1 MARRAEVTEAV
12 RRLRAGECVAFPTET
27 VYGLGAIAT
36 DAAAVAGVFDRKG
49 RPAHNPL
56 IVHVDSAEMA
66 SRVAAGWDDRC
77 AKLAA
82 AFWPG
87 PLSIVTRRDASIPD
101 VVTGGLDTVA
111 VRCPDHP
118 LTLAL
123 IGELGEPIVGPS
135 ANPSGSLSPTSAAH
149 VAAAFDPDPPFILDG
164 GPCRAG
170 IESTVVDCSRERVRI
185 LRPGVIGHDEIG
197 EAIGAEVD
205 PWAEPEAGEPAA
217 SPGLIGPHYKPRAS
231 VELIDADD
239 IEPAPGVVYLLRT
252 ADRPVE
258 GWAVRMPEDAEGYA
272 AELYAALRVA
282 DGFGPLTIRVERP
295 PEHDPD
301 PKIAAIWRAI
311 TERLGRAASG

>member
-1 MARRAEVTEAV
+1 MARKAEVTEAV
-12 RRLRAGECVAFPTET
+12 RRLRAGGCVAFPTET

-36 DAAAVAGVFDRKG
+36 DVKAVAGVFERKG
-49 RPAHNPL
+49 RPASNPL

-66 SRVAAGWDDRC
+66 SRVAAGWDERC

-87 PLSIVTRRDASIPD
+87 PLSIVARRDRSIPD
-101 VVTGGLDTVA
+101 IVTGGLGTVA

-123 IGELGEPIVGPS
+123 IGQLGAPIVGPS
-135 ANPSGSLSPTSAAH
+135 ANPSGSLSPTTAAH
-149 VAAAFDPDPPFILDG
+149 VAASFDPDPPFILDG

-170 IESTVVDCSRERVRI
+170 IESTVVDCSKDEVRI
-185 LRPGVIGHDEIG
+185 LRPGVIGHNEIS
-197 EAIGAEVD
+197 EAIGVEVD

-231 VELIDADD
+231 VELVDAGD
-239 IEPAPGVVYLLRT
+239 IGPAPGVVFLLRT
-252 ADRPVE
+252 AERPAE

-272 AELYAALRVA
+272 AEFYAALRLA

-295 PEHDPD
+295 PESDADPR
-301 PKIAAIWRAI
+301 IAAIWRAI
-311 TERLGRAASG
+311 TERLSRAASG